1 MKKSL
6 LALLALVAISFFG
19 CAGATEDVSEEEAM
33 VQLAS
38 EGAVEVDVMPLRA
51 SFMGDMRTMSY
62 TFDYDGNL
70 LKLVDTKFQGT
81 SDYGASFKVEGG
93 AEITT
98 ATYSKDAFVVPA
110 EEVADGCMVKYASA
124 DHFEETLILQLRVCD
139 GQDAEAGEKALDQ
152 LMDGLMM
159 EWL

>member
-6 LALLALVAISFFG
+6 IALLALTAISLFG
-19 CAGATEDVSEEEAM
+19 CGAVVEEATDEEAM
-33 VQLAS
+33 VELAS
-38 EGAVEVDVMPLRA
+38 EGAAEVEVMPLRA
-51 SFMGDMRTMSY
+51 SFMSDLRTMAY

-70 LKLVDTKFQGT
+70 LKLVDTKFQGA
-81 SDYGASFKVEGG
+81 SEYGASFWVEGG

-98 ATYSKDAFVVPA
+98 ATYPIDAFVVPA
-110 EEVADGCMVKYASA
+110 EEVADGCTVKYASA
-124 DHFEETLILQLRVCD
+124 DHFEETLIFQLRVCE
-139 GQDAEAGEKALDQ
+139 GQDAELGEKALNQ